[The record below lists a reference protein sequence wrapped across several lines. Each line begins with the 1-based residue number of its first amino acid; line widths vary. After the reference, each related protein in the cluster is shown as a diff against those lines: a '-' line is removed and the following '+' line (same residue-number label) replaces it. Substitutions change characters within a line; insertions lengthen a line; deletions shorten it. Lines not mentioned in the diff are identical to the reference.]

1 VIAPPTVRD
10 LLAGDALG
18 GARLVGGAAGLDQ
31 PVRAVVVAE
40 RVDRAAPEA
49 GAAVL
54 LVAREGATSLD
65 ADVALRH
72 AADRGAALVLL
83 PEGMTGPSTARIAD
97 RLATPAIVHT
107 AQDPHAL
114 ARTLDAVVR
123 APRLAAAE
131 LALAA
136 ARAVR
141 LAGAEPQR
149 AVLALSSAL
158 ALPVAIVDAEGA
170 EVAGDAG
177 DTPSPAALPDGL
189 LADVPRTLPD
199 AATGGLFVSAPILL
213 AAAPEA
219 WLIAG
224 PARLGPGRAAAVAE
238 ALEVACAGLAGVFAR
253 RRLAL
258 ERDARFRVGL
268 LAELLALSG
277 PPPPQLAER
286 LVAAGWRTA
295 GWHVALH
302 LSAPGASEARI
313 AAATARVE
321 RLLADHRFDGPL
333 APASDG
339 WSTWVTSEGEPAAAA
354 YRGLVRAARA
364 LVGAA
369 APELVLHGGV
379 GAPRAGVR
387 GLGQT
392 VAEARH
398 ASVLAGAAGDRP
410 AVEHVGEQDGRRLLL
425 GSIGS
430 PSFRAYAES
439 LLAPLTDGAEP
450 ALLQTLE
457 SYLDHESSAAST
469 AAALGVHRNTIAQ
482 RIRRAEQLLGVS
494 LAQVDE
500 RLTLQLACRVLRS

>member
-1 VIAPPTVRD
+1 MTDAAAPTVRD
-10 LLAGDALG
+10 LLADAALAA
-18 GARLVGGAAGLDQ
+18 ARLVGGAAGLD
-31 PVRAVVVAE
+31 RAVGSVIVAE

-49 GAAVL
+49 GAAVV
-54 LVAREGATSLD
+54 LVARRGATSLD

-83 PEGMTGPSTARIAD
+83 PEGLAGPSTPRIAD
-97 RLATPAIVHT
+97 RLAIATVVH
-107 AQDPHAL
+107 AAADAHAL
-114 ARTLDAVVR
+114 AHALDAAVR

-131 LALAA
+131 LGLAA

-141 LAGAEPQR
+141 SAAADPQR
-149 AVLALSSAL
+149 AVPAL
-158 ALPVAIVDAEGA
+158 ATALGLDVAIVDAEGA
-170 EVAGDAG
+170 EIAG
-177 DTPSPAALPDGL
+177 PAPLLPDGL

-199 AATGGLFVSAPILL
+199 AGTGGLFVSAPIVLV
-213 AAAPEA
+213 AAPEA

-224 PARLGPGRAAAVAE
+224 PARLGPGRAAAVGA
-238 ALEVACAGLAGVFAR
+238 ALEVACAGLAGAFSR

-258 ERDARFRVGL
+258 ERDARFRANL

-286 LVAAGWRTA
+286 VVAAGWRTA

-302 LSAPGASEARI
+302 LSAPGATEARI

-321 RLLADHRFDGPL
+321 RLLAEHSFDGPL

-339 WSTWVTSEGEPAAAA
+339 WSTWVTSDAEPAPAG
-354 YRGLVRAARA
+354 YRAVVRAARA

-439 LLAPLTDGAEP
+439 LLAPLGDGADP
-450 ALLQTLE
+450 VLLPTLE
-457 SYLDHESSAAST
+457 AYLDHESSAAST

-482 RIRRAEQLLGVS
+482 RIRRAESLLGVS
-494 LAQVDE
+494 LGQVDE
-500 RLTLQLACRVLRS
+500 RLTLHLACRVLRAGS

>member
-1 VIAPPTVRD
+1 VSAAPTVRD
-10 LLAGDALG
+10 LVAGEPLAGARLLG
-18 GARLVGGAAGLDQ
+18 GASGLDA
-31 PVRAVVVAE
+31 PVRAVVVAQ
-40 RVDRAAPEA
+40 RVDRAAPEP

-54 LVAREGATSLD
+54 LVAAETSLD

-83 PEGMTGPSTARIAD
+83 PEGVPGPSTARIAD
-97 RLATPAIVHT
+97 RLAIPAIVHG
-107 AQDPHAL
+107 ADDPYAL
-114 ARTLDAVVR
+114 ARALDTLVR

-149 AVLALSSAL
+149 AVPALAAAL

-170 EVAGDAG
+170 EIAPA
-177 DTPSPAALPDGL
+177 SPGSPPALADGL
-189 LADVPRTLPD
+189 LAAVPRTLPD
-199 AATGGLFVSAPILL
+199 AASGGLLVSAPILL

-224 PARLGPGRAAAVAE
+224 PARLGPGRAEAVLE
-238 ALEVACAGLAGVFAR
+238 ALEVAAAGLAGAFAR

-258 ERDARFRVGL
+258 ERDARFRAGL

-302 LSAPGASEARI
+302 LSAPGADEARI

-321 RLLADHRFDGPL
+321 RLLAEHGFDGPV

-339 WSTWVTSEGEPAAAA
+339 WSTWVTSEGEPVAAG
-354 YRGLVRAARA
+354 YRALVRAARA
-364 LVGAA
+364 LVSAA
-369 APELVLHGGV
+369 APQLVLHGGV

-392 VAEARH
+392 VAEARQ
-398 ASVLAGAAGDRP
+398 ASVLAAGDRP

-425 GSIGS
+425 GSLGS

-457 SYLDHESSAAST
+457 AYLEHESSAAST
-469 AAALGVHRNTIAQ
+469 AAALGVHRNTVAQ
-482 RIRRAEQLLGVS
+482 RVRRAEQLLGVS